1 MPEESNP
8 TDTKQQKKKK
18 FLDNRH
24 LFRQIIVQKLYQL
37 NYQERSSEKIE
48 QKLPD
53 LLEDLELEDLSGKL
67 RRKLNKSLEEL
78 DQIIEEITENQKQ
91 LDEMIQKYAP
101 AWPIDQIDPVDL
113 QILRLAIF
121 EGFISEK
128 VPQKVAV
135 DEGIELARDFG
146 GESNIKF
153 ISGVLGQIYS
163 DLKNDQT
170 EDE

>member
-1 MPEESNP
+1 MPEETNP
-8 TDTKQQKKKK
+8 TDTEQQKKKK

-37 NYQERSSEKIE
+37 NYQGKSEEELK

-53 LLEDLELEDLSGKL
+53 LLEDLELEDISGKL
-67 RRKLNKSLEEL
+67 KRKLNKSLEEL
-78 DQIIEEITENQKQ
+78 DEIIEKITAEQGQ
-91 LDEMIQKYAP
+91 IDEMIQKYAP

-121 EGFISEK
+121 EGFIEENI
-128 VPQKVAV
+128 PQKVAV

-153 ISGVLGQIYS
+153 VSGVLGQIYS
-163 DLKNDQT
+163 DLKK
-170 EDE
+170 EDTKDE